1 MTLWKGNWYDMMMLA
16 ASLYSECL
24 SNKEI
29 KFSLQDATHENIPI
43 MMVGNKADLR
53 QAVTEQG
60 QKCVPI
66 NYGEKLAMVRS
77 KCTSLV

>member
-1 MTLWKGNWYDMMMLA
+1 MSVRAVTGCD
-16 ASLYSECL
+16 
-24 SNKEI
+24 
-29 KFSLQDATHENIPI
+29 SLQDATHENIPI

-53 QAVTEQG
+53 QDVTEQG

>member
-1 MTLWKGNWYDMMMLA
+1 
-16 ASLYSECL
+16 
-24 SNKEI
+24 
-29 KFSLQDATHENIPI
+29 

-77 KCTSLV
+77 KYTSLKFLRPFDTNLKPCEKLVSKSNFLVICSNLVIRIHEYFS